1 MNGLMNLTIK
11 AKLILLV
18 LVTLVG
24 MSFITIYDSITEKQ
38 IMMDAKKE
46 RVETIITGISS
57 QIHALQ
63 NQVKEGKLTMEAAQ
77 KEAKDIVSS
86 FRYDGNNYVW
96 INDFHPNMIMH
107 PLKPSLDGSDL
118 SEYKDKKGNL
128 LFVNMAKTAEKSGQG
143 YVEYFWTKPNQ
154 TVPVPKM
161 SFVKEIPGWNWILG
175 TGIYIDD
182 VNEAFYATLISHF
195 VILAFLIAISIGVAY
210 WVFNAINRPLKEMS
224 SIMQRVSNDGDLSQT
239 ISIRGNDEIG
249 RISADFNHHI
259 QFLANTIEE
268 IQSVMANVARG
279 NTDVSIHTEMKGVFD
294 ELKQD
299 VNQSVQNINQTIVF
313 LDTTLSSLSKGE
325 FDVQTISGLEGRF
338 KHILENTESVVN
350 SLKLSFEE
358 INLVMSEMSTG
369 KFDRRISI
377 DVKGEFEKLEHNINQ
392 SLDSV
397 EEAITHISEALSRQ
411 ASGNY
416 DPKSD
421 IQLTGDLKRLDSALH
436 TTCDK
441 VGTTILQINHSAESV
456 SRMSEELAQSAMAF
470 SEKTQNQAATLEETS
485 ASTEEITATVRQNTD
500 SARNAN
506 ALARQ
511 AQEKAH
517 KGAQINEVAVQS
529 MDQITESSNQIA
541 DIITLID
548 SIAFQTNLL
557 ALNAA
562 VEAARA
568 GEHGRGFA
576 VVAGEVRNLAQK
588 SADAARQIKTLI
600 EDSVQKI
607 HEGADYVNQSKESLS
622 EINEVIT
629 KVTSIISEITT
640 SSEEQAKAVE
650 HINQAIV
657 SLDKDTQQNALI
669 VEQTAQNAQQMKEAA
684 YQMSRQVDFF
694 KVSGDSMPRLND
706 ETGADNKID

>member
-195 VILAFLIAISIGVAY
+195 AILAFLIAISIGVAY

-294 ELKQD
+294 
-299 VNQSVQNINQTIVF
+299 
-313 LDTTLSSLSKGE
+313 
-325 FDVQTISGLEGRF
+325 VQTINGLEGRF

-694 KVSGDSMPRLND
+694 KVSGDSMTRLND
-706 ETGADNKID
+706 ETDADNKID